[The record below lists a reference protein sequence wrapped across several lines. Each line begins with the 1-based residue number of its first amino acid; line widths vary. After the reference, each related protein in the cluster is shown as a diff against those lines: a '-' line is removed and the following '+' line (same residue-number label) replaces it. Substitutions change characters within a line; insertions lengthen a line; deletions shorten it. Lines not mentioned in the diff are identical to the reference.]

1 MTYGSVVIIGEGWEL
16 MEDECKVQAKEG
28 RAVGDFARDGW
39 GNQCWLW
46 EEKRAVL
53 DRSR

>member
-1 MTYGSVVIIGEGWEL
+1 MTYRSVVIIGEGREL
-16 MEDECKVQAKEG
+16 IEVECKVQAKGG

-53 DRSR
+53 GRSR